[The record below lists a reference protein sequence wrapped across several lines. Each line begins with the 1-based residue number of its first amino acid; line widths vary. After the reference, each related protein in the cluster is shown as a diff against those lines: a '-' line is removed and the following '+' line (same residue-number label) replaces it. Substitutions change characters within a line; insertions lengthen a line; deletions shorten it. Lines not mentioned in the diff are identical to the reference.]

1 MVGETDVFVLFPQI
15 PLIQSLKPLSENTK
29 RFRKILF

>member
-1 MVGETDVFVLFPQI
+1 MIGETDVFVLSPQI
-15 PLIQSLKPLSENTK
+15 PFIQFLKPLSENTK